1 VSRCP
6 LCDRPLAPA
15 NHSDVC
21 RECAYL
27 IRNGAI
33 DAVLWAP
40 VVGFEGRYEVSSE
53 GEIRDARTKRLLPI
67 DHSGRYDR
75 VTLAGRRRY
84 LHDVVM
90 GSFVGAKPMGEL
102 VLHRDD
108 DGHNPRLPN
117 LSFGTY
123 AENHADWRRNS
134 NREDAR

>member
-1 VSRCP
+1 MSRCE
-6 LCDRPLAPA
+6 LCDCILAPA
-15 NHSDVC
+15 TTSNCC
-21 RECAYL
+21 RECTLL

-33 DAVLWAP
+33 DAVLWVP
-40 VVGFEGRYEVSSE
+40 VVGFEGRFEVSSE
-53 GEIRDARTKRLLPI
+53 AQVRDARTLRLVPI

-75 VTLAGRRRY
+75 VTLGGRRRY

-90 GSFVGAKPMGEL
+90 GSFVGAKPIGQL

-123 AENHADWRRNS
+123 AENHADWRRNQ
-134 NREDAR
+134 RKETG